1 MKYNYSEG
9 QTFNL
14 KAEIKELK
22 GDLAVCKANV
32 ESLENVKGYLQAE
45 KKRLKSIIKDN
56 GAELN
61 EKDAEIEELKDRLE
75 RQKRELIDE
84 IRHGA
89 GI

>member
-1 MKYNYSEG
+1 M
-9 QTFNL
+9 
-14 KAEIKELK
+14 
-22 GDLAVCKANV
+22 
-32 ESLENVKGYLQAE
+32 ENVKGYLQAE